1 MDFYLVK
8 NKHIFLKSPFHFEKN
23 MIYFEILQVCFI

>member
-8 NKHIFLKSPFHFEKN
+8 NKHIFSKVHFILKKN
-23 MIYFEILQVCFI
+23 MIYFENLQVCFK